1 MLQLNPSIETGQELK
16 SITRVIS
23 QPVINSYAA
32 AVNDFN
38 PIHVDE
44 EYAKKSM
51 FGSTTA
57 HGFLMVGYLAA
68 MLRENF
74 GPNWFTRSKFEVRFR
89 RPAKPGDRLTV
100 GGVVEG
106 MADDM
111 ADCRIWVRN
120 QLDEEIIFGSA
131 RVPIKGGYS
140 DARMG

>member
-1 MLQLNPSIETGQELK
+1 MLNDNRENRRELK

-44 EYAKKSM
+44 EYGKKSM

-57 HGFLMVGYLAA
+57 HGFLMVGYLAT
-68 MLRENF
+68 MLKENF

-89 RPAKPGDRLTV
+89 RPAKPGDSLTM

-106 MADDM
+106 FTEDTAE
-111 ADCRIWVRN
+111 CRIWVRN
-120 QLDEEIIFGSA
+120 QLNEEIISGSA
-131 RVPIKGGYS
+131 RVPIKRGDS
-140 DARMG
+140 NASMG